1 MELEQ
6 FIAAK
11 RDLEQNLAAAIQAE
25 VNKFE
30 EATGRTPIYIDVD
43 MVGIAPD
50 GSPRRK
56 FIIESVRTD
65 VPLE

>member
-6 FIAAK
+6 FITAK

-25 VNKFE
+25 LNKFE
-30 EATGRTPIYIDVD
+30 EATGRTPIYIDID
-43 MVGIAPD
+43 MVGIASD
-50 GSPRRK
+50 DNPRRK

-65 VPLE
+65 VPLD

>member
-11 RDLEQNLAAAIQAE
+11 RDLEKSLAAAIQAE
-25 VNKFE
+25 LDKFE
-30 EATGRTPIYIDVD
+30 KATGRSPIYVDVD
-43 MVGIAPD
+43 MIAITPD

-56 FIIESVRTD
+56 FIVESVRTD